1 MTVHEYLGNEYVG
14 RDGGCNALS
23 EGMRA
28 QPINAM
34 HEKDPPLS
42 DWRPIAVNV
51 EE

>member
-23 EGMRA
+23 ERVP

-34 HEKDPPLS
+34 HETDPPLS
-42 DWRPIAVNV
+42 DWRPIAMNV
-51 EE
+51 KV